1 MDYAYSPI
9 QTINTQ
15 QRIKEPKIIVKPYL
29 GKRIIKY
36 DYRKEDKNINRVNK
50 KFIKL

>member
-9 QTINTQ
+9 QTNDNI
-15 QRIKEPKIIVKPYL
+15 QRTIILKKKTKPYF

-36 DYRKEDKNINRVNK
+36 NNKNDKIIRKNK
-50 KFIKL
+50 